1 MPLIH
6 YRQFLTYPDG
16 NPAANTT
23 FPVWNLG
30 GNVLIPLFSDKLAT
44 PLANPLMTDAEGL
57 LEFFAPP
64 GSYTVNVAG
73 AIVHALVA
81 LTELDDAW
89 PGTFVHTQALAA
101 AVWTVDHHF
110 GIEPSVNVVTGG
122 NVVEADIA
130 HPTTAQTV
138 ITFSSPQSGTAHLR
152 R

>member
-1 MPLIH
+1 MRML
-6 YRQFLTYPDG
+6 
-16 NPAANTT
+16 
-23 FPVWNLG
+23 
-30 GNVLIPLFSDKLAT
+30 
-44 PLANPLMTDAEGL
+44 LMTAVASL
-57 LEFFAPP
+57 A
-64 GSYTVNVAG
+64 AG
-73 AIVHALVA
+73 ALGYV
-81 LTELDDAW
+81 
-89 PGTFVHTQALAA
+89 AA

>member
-57 LEFFAPP
+57 LDFFAPP
-64 GSYTVNVAG
+64 GAYAVNVAG
-73 AIVHALVA
+73 SIVHLLVA
-81 LTELDDAW
+81 LTETDDAW
-89 PGTFVHTQALAA
+89 PGTFVHTQAVAA
-101 AVWTVDHHF
+101 AVWTVDHRF
-110 GIEPSVNVVTGG
+110 GIEPAVNLLVTGD
-122 NVVEADIA
+122 VVEADIT
-130 HPTTAQTV
+130 HPTTEQTV
-138 ITFSSPQSGTAHLR
+138 ITFSSPQSGAAHLR